1 MAGVKRFEDLDVWK
15 EARALT
21 SQVYR
26 ISRRGE
32 FARDFGLRDQMQRA
46 AVSVMSNVAEGFGG
60 RTSREYVQFLGYARR
75 SASEVQSQLYV
86 ALDLGYIS
94 QSEFDDV
101 YAAADSCSRQLYG
114 FIRYLKSQPEGS
126 RIKEPPTGYEPD
138 S

>member
-21 SQVYR
+21 STVYR

-32 FARDFGLRDQMQRA
+32 FAHDFGLRDQMQRA

-75 SASEVQSQLYV
+75 SAAEVQSQLYV

-126 RIKEPPTGYEPD
+126 RIQEPPTGYEPD